1 MPAIKKPNQHFDVSL
16 YTGTGSSL
24 SVTNGGFQPDLVW
37 AKNRGAANYNV
48 LTDSVRGV
56 LKTSY
61 SNTNDAEVS
70 GNGLTAFN
78 SNGFSVD
85 GANANWNNSSYNFT
99 SWQWKGGGTAVTNT
113 AGATSSQVSANPTA
127 GFSAVTYTGT
137 GSSTSIGHGL
147 GVAPSMII
155 IKSRS
160 AATAWR
166 VYHASLGIT
175 SYLVLSSTNGVG
187 TASMWGTPTD
197 TAFVVGGTSYEVN
210 DSSATYV
217 AYCWAPIA
225 GYSAF
230 GSYTGNGSA
239 DGPFVYTG
247 FRPKFVM
254 FKNASSGGWEI
265 FDSSRGLYN
274 EMTGTNVL
282 YPNTSVVEGND
293 SANRQIDFLSNG
305 IKIRCT
311 GGDTNGSGNSIIYAA
326 FAESPFKYA
335 SAR

>member
-1 MPAIKKPNQHFDVSL
+1 MPAIKKPNLHFDATL

-24 SVTNGGFQPDLVW
+24 SVTNAGSFQPDLVW

-127 GFSAVTYTGT
+127 GFSVVTYTGT

-160 AATAWR
+160 ATTAWR

-197 TAFVVGGTSYEVN
+197 TAFVVGGTTYEVN

-230 GSYTGNGSA
+230 GSYTGNASSNGT
-239 DGPFVYTG
+239 FVYTG
-247 FRPKFVM
+247 FRPRFLLTKRSDAVE
-254 FKNASSGGWEI
+254 SWRIG
-265 FDSSRGLYN
+265 DSSRSSYN
-274 EMTGTNVL
+274 SVQLELFANLSNVEE
-282 YPNTSVVEGND
+282 NNGNE
-293 SANRQIDFLSNG
+293 IDYLSNG
-305 IKIRCT
+305 FKLRT
-311 GGDTNGSGNSIIYAA
+311 SSTSHNASGGNYIYMA
-326 FAESPFKYA
+326 FAEAPFKYA
-335 SAR
+335 NAR